1 VPCRSKTRLLRVHKP
16 PDRELPDSSPCVVRI
31 AQRITILCQ
40 FDGLIDSS
48 ARTSGLILT
57 YLRGHP
63 YEHTSATPADDN
75 PSAGPWRNRAPG
87 RCQRDST
94 VPIVARDPERSLF
107 GKGSQCYA
115 TICERPTAVVG
126 VLRSGPDRAR
136 CRDLH
141 PCRVVLRRA
150 GCLRR
155 RGRRKRGRWWRSR
168 ARSTRHSAAP
178 ATDRARFNNGTD
190 LAATRGGTWLA
201 LEARGS
207 LPEIWH
213 PLGRSLPS
221 LPVGPRKYRRNL
233 PRQNASD
240 LRQTAP
246 SLKRWW
252 KCELPR

>member
-1 VPCRSKTRLLRVHKP
+1 M
-16 PDRELPDSSPCVVRI
+16 
-31 AQRITILCQ
+31 AQSGTWPMST
-40 FDGLIDSS
+40 GLHV
-48 ARTSGLILT
+48 L
-57 YLRGHP
+57 
-63 YEHTSATPADDN
+63 
-75 PSAGPWRNRAPG
+75 
-87 RCQRDST
+87 
-94 VPIVARDPERSLF
+94 IVARDPERSLF

-190 LAATRGGTWLA
+190 LPATRSGTWWRLRLGAVCRRSGIRSAARFLRSRSGPGSTEGTSPNRMLA
-201 LEARGS
+201 TSGRLRRASSAGGNASYPGDARG
-207 LPEIWH
+207 
-213 PLGRSLPS
+213 
-221 LPVGPRKYRRNL
+221 
-233 PRQNASD
+233 NA
-240 LRQTAP
+240 
-246 SLKRWW
+246 
-252 KCELPR
+252 